1 MLEKI
6 IELLT
11 SKFTGI
17 RKDAIEMLARNL
29 ALQCDNDDDVTAAI
43 GKLTDEKVNEF
54 VKGYRSQVDKEVSAS
69 ISANEK
75 NLRKKYDFVEKN
87 EGNEPKKTEGNDGKK
102 TEGNDGNDIS
112 AIINAA
118 IAKAIEPFQN
128 EISNLKQ
135 ENANKSRLQQV
146 NEKLNAC
153 KNDVYKNQML
163 KAYQKMAFADDEKF
177 NEYLTELDS
186 DIAEANQS
194 FANDSLRGVKPLKS
208 EVNNDG
214 VSKAVSDFISSQ
226 STDSAFA
233 GKKI

>member
-1 MLEKI
+1 MFEKI

-11 SKFTGI
+11 AKFTGI

-75 NLRKKYDFVEKN
+75 NLRKKYDFIEKK
-87 EGNEPKKTEGNDGKK
+87 EGNEPKKTEGND
-102 TEGNDGNDIS
+102 TNDIS

-135 ENANKSRLQQV
+135 ENTSKSRLQQV

>member
-1 MLEKI
+1 MFEKI
-6 IELLT
+6 FELLT
-11 SKFTGI
+11 AKFTGI
-17 RKDAIEMLARNL
+17 RKDAIEILARNL
-29 ALQCDNDDDVTAAI
+29 ALQCDNDDDINAAI
-43 GKLTDEKVNEF
+43 GKLTDEKVNDF

-75 NLRKKYDFVEKN
+75 NLRKKYDFIEKKN
-87 EGNEPKKTEGNDGKK
+87 DVNEPKKN
-102 TEGNDGNDIS
+102 EGNDGNDIS

-163 KAYQKMAFADDEKF
+163 KAYQKMAFADDDKF
-177 NEYLTELDS
+177 NEYLTELDT

-226 STDSAFA
+226 SNDSAFA

>member
-1 MLEKI
+1 MFEKI

-11 SKFTGI
+11 AKFAGI

-43 GKLTDEKVNEF
+43 GKLTDEKVNDF

-75 NLRKKYDFVEKN
+75 NLRKKYDFIEKKID
-87 EGNEPKKTEGNDGKK
+87 GNEPKKMEGND
-102 TEGNDGNDIS
+102 NNDIS

-135 ENANKSRLQQV
+135 ENTSKSRLQQV
-146 NEKLNAC
+146 NDKLNAC

>member
-1 MLEKI
+1 MFEKI
-6 IELLT
+6 FELLT
-11 SKFTGI
+11 AKFTGI
-17 RKDAIEMLARNL
+17 RKDAIEILARNL
-29 ALQCDNDDDVTAAI
+29 ALQCDNDDDINAAI
-43 GKLTDEKVNEF
+43 GKLTDEKVNDF

-75 NLRKKYDFVEKN
+75 NLRKKYDFIEKKN
-87 EGNEPKKTEGNDGKK
+87 DVNEPKKN
-102 TEGNDGNDIS
+102 EGNDGNDIS

-163 KAYQKMAFADDEKF
+163 KAYQKMAFADDDKF
-177 NEYLTELDS
+177 NEYLTELDT

>member
-1 MLEKI
+1 MFEKI

-75 NLRKKYDFVEKN
+75 NLRKKYDFIEKKID
-87 EGNEPKKTEGNDGKK
+87 GNEPKKTEGNDA
-102 TEGNDGNDIS
+102 NDIS

-135 ENANKSRLQQV
+135 ENTSKSRLQQV
-146 NEKLNAC
+146 NDKLNAC

-163 KAYQKMAFADDEKF
+163 KAYQKMTFADDEKF

>member
-1 MLEKI
+1 MFEKI

-11 SKFTGI
+11 TKFTGI

-75 NLRKKYDFVEKN
+75 NLRKKYDFIEKK
-87 EGNEPKKTEGNDGKK
+87 EGNEPKK

-135 ENANKSRLQQV
+135 ENTSKSRLQQV

-163 KAYQKMAFADDEKF
+163 KAYHKMAFADDEKF

>member
-1 MLEKI
+1 MFEKI

-11 SKFTGI
+11 AKFTGI

-43 GKLTDEKVNEF
+43 GKLTDEKVNDF

-75 NLRKKYDFVEKN
+75 NLRKKYDFVEKK
-87 EGNEPKKTEGNDGKK
+87 EVNEPKKMEGNDA
-102 TEGNDGNDIS
+102 NDIS

>member
-1 MLEKI
+1 MFEKI

-17 RKDAIEMLARNL
+17 RKDAIEMLARNI
-29 ALQCDNDDDVTAAI
+29 ALQCDNDDDVIAAI

-75 NLRKKYDFVEKN
+75 NLRKKYDFVEKK
-87 EGNEPKKTEGNDGKK
+87 EGNEPKKTEGNDA
-102 TEGNDGNDIS
+102 NDIS

-135 ENANKSRLQQV
+135 ENTSKSRLQQV
-146 NEKLNAC
+146 NDKLNAC

-163 KAYQKMAFADDEKF
+163 KAYQKMAFADDDKF

>member
-1 MLEKI
+1 MFEKI

-11 SKFTGI
+11 AKFTGI
-17 RKDAIEMLARNL
+17 RKDAIEMLARNI

-43 GKLTDEKVNEF
+43 GKLTDEKVNDF
-54 VKGYRSQVDKEVSAS
+54 VKGYRSQVDKEVTAS

-75 NLRKKYDFVEKN
+75 NLRKKYDFIEKKID
-87 EGNEPKKTEGNDGKK
+87 GNEPKKM
-102 TEGNDGNDIS
+102 EGNDGNDIS

-135 ENANKSRLQQV
+135 ENTSKSRLQQV

-153 KNDVYKNQML
+153 KNDVYKSQML

>member
-1 MLEKI
+1 MFEKI

-11 SKFTGI
+11 AKFTGI

-75 NLRKKYDFVEKN
+75 NLRKKYDFIEKKID
-87 EGNEPKKTEGNDGKK
+87 GNEPKKMEGND
-102 TEGNDGNDIS
+102 TNDIS
-112 AIINAA
+112 AIVNAA

-135 ENANKSRLQQV
+135 ENTSKSRLQQV

-226 STDSAFA
+226 STDSAFT

>member
-1 MLEKI
+1 MFEKI

-11 SKFTGI
+11 AKFTGI

-75 NLRKKYDFVEKN
+75 NLRKKYDFIEKKID
-87 EGNEPKKTEGNDGKK
+87 GNEPKKTEGNDA
-102 TEGNDGNDIS
+102 NDIS

-135 ENANKSRLQQV
+135 ENTSKSRLQQV

>member
-1 MLEKI
+1 MFEKI

-11 SKFTGI
+11 AKFTGI
-17 RKDAIEMLARNL
+17 RKDAIEMLARNI

-43 GKLTDEKVNEF
+43 GKLTDEKVNDF

-75 NLRKKYDFVEKN
+75 NLRKKYDFIEKKD
-87 EGNEPKKTEGNDGKK
+87 GNEPKKTEGNDA
-102 TEGNDGNDIS
+102 NDIS

-135 ENANKSRLQQV
+135 ENTSKSRLQQV
-146 NEKLNAC
+146 NDKLNAC

>member
-1 MLEKI
+1 MFEKI

-11 SKFTGI
+11 AKFTGI
-17 RKDAIEMLARNL
+17 RKDALEMLARNI

-75 NLRKKYDFVEKN
+75 NLRKKYDFIEKKID
-87 EGNEPKKTEGNDGKK
+87 GNEPKKTEGNDA
-102 TEGNDGNDIS
+102 NDIS

-135 ENANKSRLQQV
+135 ENTSKSRLQQV
-146 NEKLNAC
+146 NDKLNAC

-163 KAYQKMAFADDEKF
+163 KAYQKMAFADDDKF

>member
-1 MLEKI
+1 MFEKI

-11 SKFTGI
+11 AKFTGI
-17 RKDAIEMLARNL
+17 RKDAIEMLARNI

-43 GKLTDEKVNEF
+43 GKLTDEKVNDF
-54 VKGYRSQVDKEVSAS
+54 VKGYRSQVDKEVTAS

-75 NLRKKYDFVEKN
+75 NLRKKYDFIEKKID
-87 EGNEPKKTEGNDGKK
+87 GNEPKKM
-102 TEGNDGNDIS
+102 EGNDGNDIS

-135 ENANKSRLQQV
+135 ENTSKSRLQQV

-153 KNDVYKNQML
+153 KNDVYKSQML
-163 KAYQKMAFADDEKF
+163 KAYQKMAFADDDKF

>member
-1 MLEKI
+1 MFEKI

-11 SKFTGI
+11 AKFTGI
-17 RKDAIEMLARNL
+17 RKDAIEMLARNI

-75 NLRKKYDFVEKN
+75 NLRKKYDFIEKKID
-87 EGNEPKKTEGNDGKK
+87 GNEPKKTEGNDA
-102 TEGNDGNDIS
+102 NDIS

-135 ENANKSRLQQV
+135 ENTSKSRLQQV
-146 NEKLNAC
+146 NDKLNAC

>member
-1 MLEKI
+1 MFEKI

-11 SKFTGI
+11 AKFTGI

-75 NLRKKYDFVEKN
+75 NLRKKYDFIEKKID
-87 EGNEPKKTEGNDGKK
+87 GNEPKKTEGNDA
-102 TEGNDGNDIS
+102 NDIS

-135 ENANKSRLQQV
+135 ENTSKSRLQQV

-163 KAYQKMAFADDEKF
+163 KAYQKMTFADDDKF

>member
-1 MLEKI
+1 MFEKI

-11 SKFTGI
+11 AKFTGI

-75 NLRKKYDFVEKN
+75 NLRKKYDFNEKK
-87 EGNEPKKTEGNDGKK
+87 EGNEPKKTEGNDA
-102 TEGNDGNDIS
+102 NDIS

-135 ENANKSRLQQV
+135 ENTSKSRLQQV

>member
-1 MLEKI
+1 MFEKI

-11 SKFTGI
+11 TKFTGI

-75 NLRKKYDFVEKN
+75 NLRKKYDFIGKKID
-87 EGNEPKKTEGNDGKK
+87 GNEPKKMEGND
-102 TEGNDGNDIS
+102 TNDIS

-146 NEKLNAC
+146 NDKLNAC

>member
-1 MLEKI
+1 MFEKI

-11 SKFTGI
+11 AKFTGI

-75 NLRKKYDFVEKN
+75 NLRKKYDFVEKK
-87 EGNEPKKTEGNDGKK
+87 EGNEPKKTEGNDA
-102 TEGNDGNDIS
+102 NDIS

-135 ENANKSRLQQV
+135 ENTSKSRLQQV
-146 NEKLNAC
+146 NDKLNAC

-163 KAYQKMAFADDEKF
+163 KAYQKMAFADDDKF

>member
-1 MLEKI
+1 MFEKI

-75 NLRKKYDFVEKN
+75 NLRKKYDFVEKK
-87 EGNEPKKTEGNDGKK
+87 EGNEPKK

-135 ENANKSRLQQV
+135 ENTSKSRLQQV

>member
-1 MLEKI
+1 MFEKI

-75 NLRKKYDFVEKN
+75 NLRKKYDFVEKKID
-87 EGNEPKKTEGNDGKK
+87 GNEPKKMEGND
-102 TEGNDGNDIS
+102 TNDIS

-135 ENANKSRLQQV
+135 ENTSKSRLQQV

>member
-1 MLEKI
+1 MFEKI

-11 SKFTGI
+11 AKFTGI

-75 NLRKKYDFVEKN
+75 NLRKKYDFVEKKID
-87 EGNEPKKTEGNDGKK
+87 GNEPKKTEGNDA
-102 TEGNDGNDIS
+102 NDIS

-135 ENANKSRLQQV
+135 ENTSKSRLQQV

-163 KAYQKMAFADDEKF
+163 KAYQKMAFADDDKF

>member
-1 MLEKI
+1 MFEKI

-11 SKFTGI
+11 AKFTGI

-75 NLRKKYDFVEKN
+75 NLRKKYDFVEKK
-87 EGNEPKKTEGNDGKK
+87 EGNEPKKTEGNDA
-102 TEGNDGNDIS
+102 NDIS

-135 ENANKSRLQQV
+135 ENTSKSRLQQV

>member
-1 MLEKI
+1 MFEKI

-43 GKLTDEKVNEF
+43 GKLTDEKVNDF

-75 NLRKKYDFVEKN
+75 NLRKKYDFIEKK
-87 EGNEPKKTEGNDGKK
+87 EGNESKKTEGNDS
-102 TEGNDGNDIS
+102 NDIS

-135 ENANKSRLQQV
+135 ENTSKSRLQQV

>member
-1 MLEKI
+1 MFEKI

-11 SKFTGI
+11 AKFTGI

-43 GKLTDEKVNEF
+43 GKLTDEKVNDF

-75 NLRKKYDFVEKN
+75 NLRKKYDFIEKKID
-87 EGNEPKKTEGNDGKK
+87 GNEPKKTEGNDA
-102 TEGNDGNDIS
+102 NDIS

>member
-1 MLEKI
+1 MFEKI

-17 RKDAIEMLARNL
+17 RKDAIEMLARNI
-29 ALQCDNDDDVTAAI
+29 ALQCDTDDDVTAAI

-75 NLRKKYDFVEKN
+75 NLRKKYDFIEKKID
-87 EGNEPKKTEGNDGKK
+87 GNEPKKMEGND
-102 TEGNDGNDIS
+102 TNDIS

-163 KAYQKMAFADDEKF
+163 KAYQKMAFADDDKF

>member
-1 MLEKI
+1 MFEKI

-11 SKFTGI
+11 AKFTGI
-17 RKDAIEMLARNL
+17 RKDALEMLARNI

-75 NLRKKYDFVEKN
+75 NLRKKYDFIEKKN
-87 EGNEPKKTEGNDGKK
+87 DVNEPKKN
-102 TEGNDGNDIS
+102 EGNDGNDIS

-135 ENANKSRLQQV
+135 ENTSKSRLQQV

>member
-1 MLEKI
+1 MFEKI

-75 NLRKKYDFVEKN
+75 NLRKKYDFIEKK
-87 EGNEPKKTEGNDGKK
+87 EGNESKK

-135 ENANKSRLQQV
+135 ENTSKSRLQQV

>member
-1 MLEKI
+1 MFEKI

-11 SKFTGI
+11 AKFTGI

-43 GKLTDEKVNEF
+43 GKLTDEKVNDF

-75 NLRKKYDFVEKN
+75 NLRKKYDFIEKKID
-87 EGNEPKKTEGNDGKK
+87 GNDAKKTEGNDA
-102 TEGNDGNDIS
+102 NDIS

-135 ENANKSRLQQV
+135 ENTSKSRLQQV
-146 NEKLNAC
+146 NDKLNAC

-163 KAYQKMAFADDEKF
+163 KAYQKMAFADDDKF

>member
-1 MLEKI
+1 MFEKI

-43 GKLTDEKVNEF
+43 GKLTDEKVNDF

-75 NLRKKYDFVEKN
+75 NLRKKYDFIEKKI
-87 EGNEPKKTEGNDGKK
+87 EGNEPKKTEGND
-102 TEGNDGNDIS
+102 TNDIS

-118 IAKAIEPFQN
+118 IAKAIEPSQN

-135 ENANKSRLQQV
+135 ENTSKSRLQQV

-177 NEYLTELDS
+177 NEYLTELDT

>member
-1 MLEKI
+1 MFEKI

-11 SKFTGI
+11 AKFTGI

-75 NLRKKYDFVEKN
+75 NLRKKYDFIEKKS
-87 EGNEPKKTEGNDGKK
+87 EGNDTKKTEVNDA
-102 TEGNDGNDIS
+102 NDIS

-135 ENANKSRLQQV
+135 ENTSKSRLQQV

>member
-11 SKFTGI
+11 AKFTGI

-75 NLRKKYDFVEKN
+75 NLRKKYDFVEKKN
-87 EGNEPKKTEGNDGKK
+87 DGVEPKKL
-102 TEGNDGNDIS
+102 EGNDGNDIS

-135 ENANKSRLQQV
+135 ENTSKSRLQQV

-226 STDSAFA
+226 STESAFA

>member
-1 MLEKI
+1 MFEKI

-11 SKFTGI
+11 AKFTGI

-75 NLRKKYDFVEKN
+75 NLRKKYDFVEKKID
-87 EGNEPKKTEGNDGKK
+87 GNEPKKMEGND
-102 TEGNDGNDIS
+102 TNDIS

>member
-1 MLEKI
+1 MFEKI

-75 NLRKKYDFVEKN
+75 NLRKKYDFVEKT
-87 EGNEPKKTEGNDGKK
+87 EGNEPKKTEGND
-102 TEGNDGNDIS
+102 TNDIS

-135 ENANKSRLQQV
+135 ENTSKSRLQQV

>member
-1 MLEKI
+1 MFEKI
-6 IELLT
+6 LELLT
-11 SKFTGI
+11 AKFAGI
-17 RKDAIEMLARNL
+17 RKDAIEMLARNI

-75 NLRKKYDFVEKN
+75 NLRKKYDFIEKKN
-87 EGNEPKKTEGNDGKK
+87 DGNETKKMEGND
-102 TEGNDGNDIS
+102 TNDIS

-128 EISNLKQ
+128 EISNLKK
-135 ENANKSRLQQV
+135 ENTSKSRLQQV

>member
-1 MLEKI
+1 MFEKI

-11 SKFTGI
+11 SKYTGI

-75 NLRKKYDFVEKN
+75 NLRKKYDFVEKKID
-87 EGNEPKKTEGNDGKK
+87 GNEPKKMEGND
-102 TEGNDGNDIS
+102 TNDIS

>member
-1 MLEKI
+1 MFEKI
-6 IELLT
+6 FELLT

-29 ALQCDNDDDVTAAI
+29 ALQCDNDDEVTAAI
-43 GKLTDEKVNEF
+43 RKLTDEKVNEF

-75 NLRKKYDFVEKN
+75 NLRKKYDFIEKKID
-87 EGNEPKKTEGNDGKK
+87 EPKKIEGNDS
-102 TEGNDGNDIS
+102 NDIS

-118 IAKAIEPFQN
+118 IAKAIEPFQT

>member
-1 MLEKI
+1 MFEKI

-11 SKFTGI
+11 AKFTGI
-17 RKDAIEMLARNL
+17 RKDAIEMLARNI

-75 NLRKKYDFVEKN
+75 NLRKKYDFIEKKID
-87 EGNEPKKTEGNDGKK
+87 GNEPKKTEGNDA
-102 TEGNDGNDIS
+102 NDIS

-135 ENANKSRLQQV
+135 ENTSKSRLQQV

>member
-1 MLEKI
+1 MFEKI
-6 IELLT
+6 FELLT

-29 ALQCDNDDDVTAAI
+29 ALQCDNDDEVTAAI

-75 NLRKKYDFVEKN
+75 NLRKKYDFIEKKID
-87 EGNEPKKTEGNDGKK
+87 EPKKIEGNDS
-102 TEGNDGNDIS
+102 NDIS

-118 IAKAIEPFQN
+118 IAKAIEPFQT

>member
-1 MLEKI
+1 MFEKI

-11 SKFTGI
+11 TKFTGI

-75 NLRKKYDFVEKN
+75 NLRKKYDFVEKK
-87 EGNEPKKTEGNDGKK
+87 EGNEPKK

-135 ENANKSRLQQV
+135 ENTSKSRLQQV

-163 KAYQKMAFADDEKF
+163 KAYQKMAFADDDKF